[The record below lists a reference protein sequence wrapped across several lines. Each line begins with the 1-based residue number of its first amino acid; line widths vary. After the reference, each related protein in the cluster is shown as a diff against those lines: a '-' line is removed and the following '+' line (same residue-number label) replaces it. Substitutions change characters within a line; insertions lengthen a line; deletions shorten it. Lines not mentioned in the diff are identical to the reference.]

1 MLRISDLVAG
11 YGKMKVLHGV
21 DFAVRDGSFTSI
33 LGGNGCGKS
42 TILKVVSGLVPVMS
56 GDVKLAGKSIVRVKP
71 HHIVREGIAHVTQ
84 GKDVF
89 PSLSIAENLMLGAYV
104 IDDKDIIQS
113 DMKRVYAIFPRLRE
127 KRNQA
132 SGLLSGGEQQ
142 MLAIARGLMCRPKLL
157 ILDEPS
163 AALSP
168 KLTEDI
174 FAKIA
179 EIHRG
184 GLTIL
189 LVEQNVRMA
198 LKYSDY
204 AYILKDGRIVFEGE
218 AKELLEHEDLKSFY
232 LGRSK
237 SH

>member
-21 DFAVRDGSFTSI
+21 NFMVREGSFTSI

-42 TILKVVSGLVPVMS
+42 TILKVVSGLVPVMT
-56 GDVKLAGKSIVRVKP
+56 GDVKLAGKSIARVKP
-71 HHIVREGIAHVTQ
+71 HNIVREGIAHVTQ

-89 PSLSIAENLMLGAYV
+89 PSLTIAENLMLGAFV
-104 IDDKDIIQS
+104 IDDKDVIQS
-113 DMKRVYAIFPRLRE
+113 DMERVYGIFPRLRE

-142 MLAIARGLMCRPKLL
+142 MLAVARGLMSRPRLL

-174 FAKIA
+174 FAKIS

-204 AYILKDGRIVFEGE
+204 AYILKDGRIVFEGG
-218 AKELLEHEDLKSFY
+218 AKELLEHKDLKSFY
-232 LGRSK
+232 LGRDK

>member
-1 MLRISDLVAG
+1 MLRISNLVAG

-21 DFAVRDGSFTSI
+21 GFQVREGSFTSI

-42 TILKVVSGLVPVMS
+42 TILKVVSGLVPAMS
-56 GDVKLAGKSIVRVKP
+56 GDVELNGKSIAGVKP
-71 HHIVREGIAHVTQ
+71 HNIVREGIAHVTQ

-89 PSLSIAENLMLGAYV
+89 PSLSIAENLTLGAFV
-104 IDDKDIIQS
+104 IGDKDLIQS
-113 DMKRVYAIFPRLRE
+113 DMERVFDIFPRLRE
-127 KRNQA
+127 KQRQA

-142 MLAIARGLMCRPKLL
+142 MLAIARGLMSRPKLL

-174 FAKIA
+174 YTKIA
-179 EIHRG
+179 EIHAG

-204 AYILKDGRIVFEGE
+204 AYILKDGRIVFEGG
-218 AKELLEHEDLKSFY
+218 ARELLEHEDLKSFY
-232 LGRSK
+232 LGRDK